1 MKTAV
6 IILNR
11 NLPKPTNLLY
21 EYFTQSNPSLIDVY
35 VVEAGSDE
43 EKISNFCTWHV
54 NDLTTRKQG
63 LRFNRGM
70 NYALV
75 ELLKKQNFMYYDTFL
90 FCTNDTIFTERN
102 AVDKLNSIL
111 VDHAMLGLIAPCSTD
126 WGEITLL
133 QDNPTKYFWSLQS
146 CTFMVTRKMI
156 EKIGN
161 FSSPS
166 YLDFFFDG
174 VNFRGYMSE
183 TEIIAKGYI
192 NNFASAITSEVKFVE
207 NETYLIEQND
217 LIKTESKSDNY
228 ALYIEEGN
236 LWMRNK
242 YGFNS
247 KWDMDT
253 YSKTYYDS
261 FFIYFPN
268 LKKFSIL

>member
-11 NLPKPTNLLY
+11 NLPEPTNSLY

-35 VVEAGSDE
+35 VVEAGSDD
-43 EKISNFCTWHV
+43 EKLSRYCTWHV
-54 NDLTTRKQG
+54 RDSLTIQQG

-75 ELLKKQNFMYYDTFL
+75 ELLKKQKLMDYDTFL
-90 FCTNDTIFTERN
+90 FCTNDTIFPEKN

-111 VDHAMLGLIAPCSTD
+111 IKHPMLGLIAPCSAD
-126 WGEITLL
+126 WGEINLL
-133 QDNPTKYFWSLQS
+133 QDYPTKYFWSLQS

-161 FSSPS
+161 FSKPS

-174 VNFRGYMSE
+174 VNFRGFMSE

-192 NNFASAITSEVKFVE
+192 NNFASAITSELEFVE
-207 NETYLIEQND
+207 NESYLIEQND
-217 LIKTESKSDNY
+217 LIKTESKSDNHE
-228 ALYIEEGN
+228 LYIEEGN

-242 YGFNS
+242 YGFDS
-247 KWDMDT
+247 KWAMVS
-253 YSKTYYDS
+253 YSKKYYDE
-261 FFIYFPN
+261 FFINFPN
-268 LKKFSIL
+268 LKQFSIL